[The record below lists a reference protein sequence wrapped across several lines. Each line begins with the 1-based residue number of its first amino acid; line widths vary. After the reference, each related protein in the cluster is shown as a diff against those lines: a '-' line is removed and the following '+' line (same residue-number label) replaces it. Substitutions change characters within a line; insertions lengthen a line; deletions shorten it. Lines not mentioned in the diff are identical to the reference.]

1 MNYQLDLTE
10 FTCPLP
16 LLTAKKVLAQLE
28 SGSNLILQLNHNSS
42 PTDFELLCQEKVYRL
57 ISLEKEATI
66 WRLVIQK

>member
-42 PTDFELLCQEKVYRL
+42 PTDFELLCQEEGYRL

>member
-10 FTCPLP
+10 VTCPLP

-42 PTDFELLCQEKVYRL
+42 PTDFELLCQEKGYRL
-57 ISLEKEATI
+57 ISLEQETKI

>member
-42 PTDFELLCQEKVYRL
+42 PTDFELLCQEKSYRL